1 MRIGVAQFIPGAAR
15 PLRHHVGVAAVGLQ
29 AITEVQVDVYPLSRL
44 GQWGRR
50 LAVRIVGVEQNRRV
64 VRDIRQLDGQCSFV
78 ERMRTPVAVI
88 DDREWFTPIP
98 LPRKSQSRN
107 LRFDS
112 SPAAARELQP
122 VDDGPL
128 CCWHAHSIEVI
139 RVDQDAIAC
148 IRGFRNIAAGNYFHD
163 R

>member
-107 LRFDS
+107 LNSIRARPRPADS
-112 SPAAARELQP
+112 TGRRWPALLLAR
-122 VDDGPL
+122 
-128 CCWHAHSIEVI
+128 S
-139 RVDQDAIAC
+139 
-148 IRGFRNIAAGNYFHD
+148 FH
-163 R
+163 